1 MIAKIGKGSNMYGA
15 ILYNQQKVETK
26 NGAVLLLNKIPDTLD
41 GRYST
46 QYFNKCFEPYL
57 SANIK
62 TEKTARHISLNP
74 DPADKVSDEQF
85 TDMAQEYMERMG
97 YGNQPYIVFKHT
109 DIDRTHIHIVSTCVG
124 IDGKKIPDDYDHPRS
139 MAICRDLETKYN
151 LNKATEQEQKQ
162 ANKVF
167 KPVNHKNGDIKSQIA
182 SVVRHLPKYYSY
194 STIGSYNAL
203 LSLFNITAEEV
214 KGERNGQTV
223 NGLVYVALDE
233 NGNKASNPFK
243 ASLFGKDAGVIQLQ
257 KHFELS
263 KEKMK
268 NNPARSVLK
277 NTVELA
283 IHTTSNETDFKKQL
297 TEQGINTVI
306 RRNDNGRIYGMT
318 FIDHESRTVWNG
330 SQLDRNL
337 SANVFNEWWNNGIK
351 PELKMQDSL
360 VSNTNTID
368 HQPTKELFEFILQ
381 ENLQSSDL
389 GLFNLLPQAQGEDYE
404 EEQFANAMK
413 KKKKYP
419 RQRR

>member
-1 MIAKIGKGSNMYGA
+1 MIAKIGKGSNIYGV
-15 ILYNQQKVETK
+15 ILYNQQKVETE
-26 NGAVLLLNKIPDTLD
+26 NGAVLLLNKIPDTID
-41 GRYST
+41 GKYSIA
-46 QYFNKCFEPYL
+46 YFNKCFEPYL

-62 TEKTARHISLNP
+62 TEKTVRHISLNP

-85 TDMAQEYMERMG
+85 TDMAQEYMEHMG

-124 IDGKKIPDDYDHPRS
+124 INGKKIPDDYDHLRS

-162 ANKVF
+162 SDKIF

-182 SVVRHLPKYYSY
+182 SLVRHLPKYYSY
-194 STIGSYNAL
+194 STMGSYNAL

-233 NGNKASNPFK
+233 NGNKTSNPFK
-243 ASLFGKDAGVIQLQ
+243 ASLFGKDAGVVQLQ

-268 NNPARSVLK
+268 SNPARSALR

-283 IHTTSNETDFKKQL
+283 IHSTGNEMEFKKQL
-297 TEQGINTVI
+297 VEQGINTVV
-306 RRNDNGRIYGMT
+306 RRNNDGRVYGIT
-318 FIDHESRTVWNG
+318 FIDHKSRSVWNG
-330 SQLDRNL
+330 SVLDRSL
-337 SANVFNEWWNNGIK
+337 SANVFNDWWNNGNK
-351 PELKMQDSL
+351 TESKMQENVFSKKDTL
-360 VSNTNTID
+360 D
-368 HQPTKELFEFILQ
+368 DLLTKDLFEFIPQ
-381 ENLQSSDL
+381 EHSASFDM
-389 GLFNLLPQAQGEDYE
+389 GLFSLLPDAQGKDYQ
-404 EEQFANAMK
+404 EEQFDTEMK
-413 KKKKYP
+413 KKKK
-419 RQRR
+419 RRKL